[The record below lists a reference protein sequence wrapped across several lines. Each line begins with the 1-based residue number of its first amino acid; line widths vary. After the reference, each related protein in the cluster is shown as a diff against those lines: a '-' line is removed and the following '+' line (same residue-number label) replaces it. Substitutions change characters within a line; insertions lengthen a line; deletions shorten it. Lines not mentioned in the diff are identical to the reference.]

1 VSDEAIWNQ
10 YWHFDRVA
18 SCFDG
23 AGGSNYDD
31 GIAWGWRAFFKDLPG
46 GTRILDLCTGN
57 GAVPL
62 IAVETGREQGKEF
75 EIVAVDR
82 AEIDPPAFV
91 PRHAEDFAAVR
102 FVPATDVEALP
113 FPGAGF
119 DAVTSQYGIE
129 YSNLERALPEAA
141 RMVAPGGRMRLVVHA
156 ADGVVAADALPVI
169 AEADWL
175 LDEIDLPGR
184 AARCLSAVTFVEREE
199 IVGAAKRREADALF
213 AAFQDALGEV
223 AARVPTAHDRAMF
236 KNSGAVLF
244 DTFKRRSMFR
254 LDQLLAKV
262 GQIEGEI
269 VAHRA
274 RLKALV
280 DAGLDAA
287 GAAALA
293 ARLREA
299 GAKEASCKPLGTFSG
314 LVGRVIEARF

>member
-1 VSDEAIWNQ
+1 LPDEDIWDQ
-10 YWHFDRVA
+10 YWHFDRIA

-23 AGGSNYDD
+23 AGGSNYDES
-31 GIAWGWRAFFKDLPG
+31 IARGWRAFFKDLPD
-46 GTRILDLCTGN
+46 GTHILDLCTGN

-62 IAVETGREQGKEF
+62 IAVETGRAEGKEF
-75 EIVAVDR
+75 EIVAVDQ
-82 AEIDPPAFV
+82 ADIDPAGYV
-91 PRHAEDFAAVR
+91 PRHAEDFARVR

-113 FPGAGF
+113 FPDAGF
-119 DAVTSQYGIE
+119 GAVTSQYGIE
-129 YSNLERALPEAA
+129 YADLDRALPEAA
-141 RMVAPGGRMRLVVHA
+141 RQVAPGGRLRLVVHA

-175 LDEIDLPGR
+175 LDEIGLTDR
-184 AARCLSAVTFVEREE
+184 AARCLTAVTFVEREE

-213 AAFQDALGEV
+213 AAFQDRLAQT

-236 KNSGAVLF
+236 KNSGAVLL

-262 GQIEGEI
+262 AEVEGQI

-274 RLKALV
+274 RLQALV
-280 DAGLDAA
+280 EAGLDAA

-293 ARLREA
+293 ERLRAA
-299 GAKEASCKPLGTFSG
+299 GATAAGSKPLGTFSG
-314 LVGRVIEARF
+314 LVGHVIEARF